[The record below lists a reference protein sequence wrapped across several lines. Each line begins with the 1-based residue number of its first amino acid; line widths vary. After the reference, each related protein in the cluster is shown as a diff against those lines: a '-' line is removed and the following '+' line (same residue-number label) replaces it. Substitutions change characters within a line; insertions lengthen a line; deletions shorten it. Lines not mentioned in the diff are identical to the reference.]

1 MKWTFYRNI
10 TTALGLQ
17 YKCTD
22 LAQGFP
28 NFLLPDYVLGVLR
41 EVQLA
46 GGYEL
51 QQYTRDIVSTLL
63 YLKTKEI

>member
-1 MKWTFYRNI
+1 MNLQFCRNI
-10 TTALGLQ
+10 TTALNLQ

-41 EVQLA
+41 EVQQT

-51 QQYTRDIVSTLL
+51 QQYTRDEVSP
-63 YLKTKEI
+63 

>member
-1 MKWTFYRNI
+1 MKLQFCRNI
-10 TTALGLQ
+10 STALGLQ

-28 NFLLPDYVLGVLR
+28 NFLLPDYVLNVLR
-41 EVQLA
+41 DVQLS

-51 QQYTRDIVSTLL
+51 QQYTRDEVRFENL
-63 YLKTKEI
+63 Y